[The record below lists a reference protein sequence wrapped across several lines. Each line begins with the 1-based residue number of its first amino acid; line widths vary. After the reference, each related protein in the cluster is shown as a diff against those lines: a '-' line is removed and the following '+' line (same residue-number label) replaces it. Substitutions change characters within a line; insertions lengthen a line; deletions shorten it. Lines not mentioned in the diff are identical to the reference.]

1 MLATVIQ
8 PTSDCKEAQALHA
21 LRERFVRVPSRTAIA
36 SYRDLVTGIVQSD
49 PFILLTHYWKQGG
62 TELKLGENLPLKVV
76 MGEGF
81 RPLGPKILD
90 GDLLNLW
97 RAPELEPSG
106 RKVKQDQVG
115 PFLEFLTRWLPD
127 DEERIYFTCWMAWT
141 VRYPHRRLI
150 VTLLLRSDHGTG
162 KGFFVEC
169 LMSGLLGKNSVANTG
184 LKSVVGDFN
193 EVLEG
198 KTLVVIDELY
208 KNGEATA
215 NALKSIQGNSTFTL
229 NRKHQ
234 PIVSIDNYINFIIT
248 SNDLVPLDLEAED
261 RRFWVPQF
269 IKHRVDVNETGH
281 FLNAQ
286 LRPWLEAGGFQ
297 LVRDYLEQ
305 IDLTSFYPTSPA
317 PMTTSKKEM
326 IGFTTREELAEFVAE
341 FIRDVQ
347 VLKATDI
354 KDAYKLAKG
363 NEVSASAISNELI
376 KLGCKQ
382 KRTNLSRL
390 WITPAGLSVGL
401 SETSAPAD
409 LRKVYVA

>member
-8 PTSDCKEAQALHA
+8 PPSDCKEAQALQA
-21 LRERFVRVPSRTAIA
+21 LRERFVRVPSRTALA

-62 TELKLGENLPLKVV
+62 TELKLGENLPLNVV

-127 DEERIYFTCWMAWT
+127 DEERVYFTCWMAWT

-169 LMSGLLGKNSVANTG
+169 LMSGLLGKHSVANTG

-269 IKHRVDVNETGH
+269 IKHRVDINETGH

-286 LRPWLEAGGFQ
+286 LRPWLEADGFQ

-317 PMTTSKKEM
+317 PMTSSKKEM
-326 IGFTTREELAEFVAE
+326 IGFTPREELAEFVAE
-341 FIRDVQ
+341 YIGEARVI
-347 VLKATDI
+347 KASDI
-354 KDAYKLAKG
+354 ASAYKVETAK
-363 NEVSASAISNELI
+363 EATASAITKELS

-382 KRTNLSRL
+382 KRTNLARW
-390 WITPAGLSVGL
+390 WITATGLSAGL
-401 SETSAPAD
+401 SETSAPAE
-409 LRKVYVA
+409 LQKAYAA

>member
-1 MLATVIQ
+1 MPATVVQ
-8 PTSDCKEAQALHA
+8 LNPTNKEVQARQALKS
-21 LRERFVRVPSRTAIA
+21 RFVRVPSKTAIA
-36 SYRDLVTGIVQSD
+36 SYRDLVTDIIQSD
-49 PFILLTHYWKQGG
+49 PFIPLTHYWNQGG
-62 TELKLGENLPLKVV
+62 SELKFGDNLPVNVV

-81 RPLGPKILD
+81 QPLGPTILD

-97 RAPELEPSG
+97 QAPKLQPSG
-106 RKVKQDQVG
+106 QKVTVDQVAL
-115 PFLEFLTRWLPD
+115 FLEFLSRWFPD
-127 DEERIYFTCWMAWT
+127 HEERAYFTRWMAWT

-150 VTLLLRSDHGTG
+150 VTPLLRSDHGTG

-169 LMSGLLGKNSVANTG
+169 MMSGLLGKHSVANTS

-229 NRKHQ
+229 NRKYQ

-248 SNDLVPLDLEAED
+248 SNDLVPLDLETED

-269 IKHRVDVNETGH
+269 IKHRVDINETGR

-305 IDLTSFYPTSPA
+305 IDLTSFYPTSSA
-317 PMTTSKKEM
+317 PMTASKKEM
-326 IGFTTREELAEFVAE
+326 VGFTPHEELAEFVAE
-341 FIRDVQ
+341 YIGEARV
-347 VLKATDI
+347 I
-354 KDAYKLAKG
+354 KVSDLARAYKVETAK
-363 NEVSASAISNELI
+363 EATASAITKELS

-382 KRTNLSRL
+382 KRTNLARW
-390 WITPAGLSVGL
+390 WITAAGLSAGL
-401 SETSAPAD
+401 SETSAPAE
-409 LRKVYVA
+409 LQKAYAA